1 MRAGAKSEARP
12 ACPAKAN
19 PCRCSQVKPGQTGP
33 TSELRDLYN
42 VSEMDG
48 CTEEMEFIERELKNR
63 LHVEDEGKCAKL

>member
-19 PCRCSQVKPGQTGP
+19 PCRCSQVKPGQAGP

-48 CTEEMEFIERELKNR
+48 CSEEMEFIVAELRKRADAGDAQAR
-63 LHVEDEGKCAKL
+63 L